1 MLTVESLNFKSFLAH
16 PLLRSLW
23 VERLD
28 RMAIGCRDNWGHCA
42 WHDIGDRDR
51 DTAHR

>member
-16 PLLRSLW
+16 PLPLGGASRS
-23 VERLD
+23 D
-28 RMAIGCRDNWGHCA
+28 GDWGHCA
-42 WHDIGDRDR
+42 WHDIGDRGR